1 MNSDR
6 TRLGRIIEELTDGT
20 FAALSGNFESI
31 HHEVMLNND
40 YDLVLKDFHSY
51 VDTWEALTATYPNA
65 QDWNRRALHNT
76 AMSGWF
82 SSDRTIREYRDEIWH
97 A

>member
-1 MNSDR
+1 M
-6 TRLGRIIEELTDGT
+6 
-20 FAALSGNFESI
+20 F
-31 HHEVMLNND
+31 NND

-51 VDTWEALTATYPNA
+51 VDALEKLTATYPET

-82 SSDRTIREYRDEIWH
+82 SSDRTNNNAMSGWFSSDRTIRDYRDEIWH

>member
-1 MNSDR
+1 M
-6 TRLGRIIEELTDGT
+6 
-20 FAALSGNFESI
+20 F
-31 HHEVMLNND
+31 NND

-51 VDTWEALTATYPNA
+51 VDAWEKLTATYPET

-82 SSDRTIREYRDEIWH
+82 SSDRTISEYRDEIWH